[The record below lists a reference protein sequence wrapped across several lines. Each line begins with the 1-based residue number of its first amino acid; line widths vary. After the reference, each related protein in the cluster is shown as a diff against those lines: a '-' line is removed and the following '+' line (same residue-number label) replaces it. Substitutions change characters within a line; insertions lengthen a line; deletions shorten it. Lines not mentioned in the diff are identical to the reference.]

1 MDPLYSSLGTQRM
14 FSADYVV
21 RVAWLHLC
29 TKATG
34 LSGAGL
40 REAGASTGGRKVSS
54 LRIE

>member
-1 MDPLYSSLGTQRM
+1 M